1 MAPETGKLILVVDD
15 DEGIR
20 EFMTFLLT
28 RRGHRV
34 ETAVDGEEAA
44 RRMETLRP
52 DLIVLDLMLPRYG
65 GFELLRHLQK
75 GERARVPIIIVTGR
89 YTDRSTADLIR
100 QESNVVELIEK
111 PVTNKRFVQAV
122 EKVLGH
128 EHPDADTG
136 AAEAAGT

>member
-1 MAPETGKLILVVDD
+1 MTPETGKLILVVDD

-28 RRGHRV
+28 KQGHRV
-34 ETAVDGEEAA
+34 ETAVDGEDAA
-44 RRMETLRP
+44 RKTETLRP

-65 GFELLRHLQK
+65 GFELLRHLQN
-75 GERARVPIIIVTGR
+75 GALARVPIIIVTGR

-111 PVTNKRFVQAV
+111 PVMNKRFVQAV
-122 EKVLGH
+122 ERVLSP
-128 EHPDADTG
+128 ERPDAAG
-136 AAEAAGT
+136 APGT